1 MGAAR
6 IPTSHRL
13 GLLLALL
20 AAAVYFSRE
29 EWNVA
34 GRLGLP
40 LDDAWIHAAL
50 ARNIA
55 EGHSL
60 APNPGDPV
68 VPCSTAPLWTLLEAG
83 LLAGTSL
90 LGAGSDPNGTA
101 AIVASKVL
109 GLASGYLAILLLWRL
124 VRTVTGSLPL
134 AFLGGAL
141 LATQAR
147 FVWGVLSGLEVP
159 LYTCL
164 VLLGLDLHLRF
175 RDEEGWRRHLPLPVF
190 AASVF
195 SRPECLLFFPILWLD
210 RVLFGKREAR
220 TPRRLAADAA
230 ASLAALVLF
239 PSVNLLL
246 WGRPFPTTYYV
257 KAEPASLLTVLAD
270 EGARTAASYLGMALV
285 QQALLWFAYFPA
297 LFLPLAFAAGRGGVR
312 LLSEPGRRATVLPL
326 AFLAFPLLHGLL
338 AGTNPALQS
347 GRRFFMIPPLF
358 LATALAGL
366 GPLRLPRAGRI
377 AAAATS
383 LAAAS
388 VAAAILAG
396 FDPGIAGSFARY
408 FYLGESSLG
417 ETPLRALEP
426 TALAGF
432 GLRFAAGLA
441 FLHVAAAAAGIAVAG
456 TPGRRLL
463 LATVAL
469 SVVQNLWALADHA
482 RAYARNV
489 RDTLELNVAS
499 GIWVRDHLPT
509 GALVAVHDFGAIAY
523 FGRRRVLDLEGIG
536 SPEAIEARRKGGE
549 GLVALIRSRRPTHY
563 VGSPGGLRAAY
574 GPAFKDL
581 VDSGQL
587 ERKPLHEIDLPE
599 NATVAGGRI
608 WVGRFSW

>member
-6 IPTSHRL
+6 IPLSHRL
-13 GLLLALL
+13 GLLLALF

-55 EGHSL
+55 QGHSL

-68 VPCSTAPLWTLLEAG
+68 VPCSTAPLWTFLEAG
-83 LLAGTSL
+83 LLKGASL
-90 LGAGSDPNGTA
+90 LGAGSDADGTA
-101 AIVASKVL
+101 AIVSAKVL
-109 GLASGYLAILLLWRL
+109 GLAFGYLATLFLWRL
-124 VRTVTGSLPL
+124 IRTVTGSLPL

-164 VLLGLDLHLRF
+164 VLLGLDLHLRH

-190 AASVF
+190 TAAVF
-195 SRPECLLFFPILWLD
+195 SRPECLLFFPVLWLD
-210 RVLFGKREAR
+210 RVLFGKREGRR
-220 TPRRLAADAA
+220 TGRLAADTAA
-230 ASLAALVLF
+230 TLAFLLLF
-239 PSVNLLL
+239 PAVNLLL
-246 WGRPFPTTYYV
+246 WGRPFPTTFYV
-257 KAEPASLLTVLAD
+257 KAEPTSVFAVLA
-270 EGARTAASYLGMALV
+270 EGEPGVALRYLGMSLV
-285 QQALLWFAYFPA
+285 QQALFWFSFFPA
-297 LFLPLAFAAGRGGVR
+297 LFLPLAFAAGRGGVA

-358 LATALAGL
+358 LAMALTGL

-377 AAAATS
+377 ASAATAL
-383 LAAAS
+383 LATAMA
-388 VAAAILAG
+388 VAMLAG

-408 FYLGESSLG
+408 FYLGESALA
-417 ETPLRALEP
+417 EPALRQLQP
-426 TALAGF
+426 MALAGF

-441 FLHVAAAAAGIAVAG
+441 FLHVAAAAAGIAAGG
-456 TPGRRLL
+456 TPGRRLI
-463 LATVAL
+463 LAILAL
-469 SVVQNLWALADHA
+469 SLVQNLGALADHA

-536 SPEAIEARRKGGE
+536 SPEAIEARGKGVE
-549 GLVALIRSRRPTHY
+549 GLVGLVRSRRPTHY
-563 VGSPGGLRAAY
+563 VGSAGGLRSAY
-574 GPAFKDL
+574 GPAFKRL
-581 VDSGQL
+581 VDAGQL
-587 ERKPLHEIDLPE
+587 EQRPLHEIDLPE
-599 NATVAGGRI
+599 NATVAGGKI